1 MMTATDHSGFPDGLA
16 TLQLLAVSS
25 VVFAHPSLG
34 SAEPGAGLSF
44 ARRRRGPDHKS
55 ARSDTMTKRLCIR
68 LAMGALGAAVAVA
81 TAAVPGRAEDKV
93 IKIGALLP
101 ISGPGSYFGVQ
112 DKQGI
117 ELALELINKTGVNG
131 YKLDV
136 KYEDS
141 ACGPLPATQAAKRLL
156 EQYKPDVILGEE
168 CSDAT
173 LAIMPVV
180 EEAKVPLINAG
191 SSAIKITEP
200 GNPWTFRI
208 FPNEVMQGVDIANNA
223 YKKLNAR
230 TAVLLHENTNAGIGN
245 ANVFN
250 EAFTKL
256 GGKVL
261 ADIGFGR
268 DVNDFTAIATRI
280 AGLGAVDVI
289 PTYTLEGQGLK
300 ITQALMQAGVTKGG
314 DGKAIQVGTIW
325 LPFGFEQKAGKAAL
339 GYVRAVQFDPLDQRP
354 VVRDF
359 IAAFKAK
366 YNQSPTHLHAHS
378 YDQIAL
384 VADVV
389 KRGGTDAQS
398 IRDGLAATKNFS
410 GVTGSVAFDQ
420 TNQNTSMDTIHY
432 METLP
437 DLTWKPLGWN

>member
-1 MMTATDHSGFPDGLA
+1 MKLR
-16 TLQLLAVSS
+16 LRRRAVI
-25 VVFAHPSLG
+25 AQ
-34 SAEPGAGLSF
+34 AIAAGLIATF
-44 ARRRRGPDHKS
+44 AITSPAH
-55 ARSDTMTKRLCIR
+55 AQ
-68 LAMGALGAAVAVA
+68 
-81 TAAVPGRAEDKV
+81 DKV

-117 ELALELINKTGVNG
+117 ELALEQVNKAGING
-131 YKLDV
+131 YRFEV
-136 KYEDS
+136 HYEDS
-141 ACGPLPATQAAKRLL
+141 ACGPLPATQAAKRLID
-156 EQYKPDVILGEE
+156 QYKPDVVLGEE

-173 LAIMPVV
+173 LAIMPIM
-180 EEAKVPLINAG
+180 EQAKVPLINAG

-208 FPNEVMQGVDIANNA
+208 FPDEVMQGNNIAGNA
-223 YKKLNAR
+223 YNKLNAR

-245 ANVFN
+245 AKVFA

-256 GGKVL
+256 GGKIL

-280 AGLGAVDVI
+280 AGLGQVDVI

-300 ITQALMQAGVTKGG
+300 ITQALMQAGVTRGG
-314 DGKAIQVGTIW
+314 GGHAIQLGTIW

-339 GYVRAVQFDPLDQRP
+339 GYVRAVQFDPLDKRP
-354 VVRDF
+354 LVQDF

-366 YNQSPTHLHAHS
+366 YNQSPTHLNAHA
-378 YDQIAL
+378 YDQIMLIADL
-384 VADVV
+384 VR
-389 KRGGTDAQS
+389 RGATNAQS
-398 IRDGLAATKNFS
+398 IRDELAKTKNLAA
-410 GVTGSVAFDQ
+410 VTGTITFDAH
-420 TNQNTSMDTIHY
+420 NQNTSMDTIHY

-437 DLTWKPLGWN
+437 DLSWKALGWN